1 MTGHGLEQ
9 RINRMLAAIES
20 RRRALASIKAERE
33 RQAQDIKVFLP
44 IKNGQPRKAHR
55 RGAIGFYV
63 AQASLWTDQDQDD
76 QDTPESEIA

>member
-1 MTGHGLEQ
+1 MTGHRLEQ
-9 RINRMLAAIES
+9 RIERTLAALES

-33 RQAQDIKVFLP
+33 RQAQTLKVLLP
-44 IKNGQPRKAHR
+44 LKNGEPRKARR

-63 AQASLWTDQDQDD
+63 AQASLWTDQDG